1 MKPYLVIPKS
11 DTFTSLFF
19 ETRQFLAAWRTNEG
33 WEFRQQRRKKMKK
46 HLTLLDKLLRDSL
59 VSLCFFPS
67 EVSGANQWPPPNLT
81 TRPTGFISSFT
92 KSMNLLYGLL
102 ALLTR
107 HHSTDIFTVHSVFI
121 SKNIYHVLSLK
132 YSFLIPIPLTPMKCA
147 MIFPS
152 IKKINV

>member
-1 MKPYLVIPKS
+1 
-11 DTFTSLFF
+11 
-19 ETRQFLAAWRTNEG
+19 
-33 WEFRQQRRKKMKK
+33 MKK

-132 YSFLIPIPLTPMKCA
+132 YSFRIPIPLTPMKCA

-152 IKKINV
+152 IKKINVQHPWTLQDNRSCLGWFQGYCCKCLAGRLTSGQPRS